1 MKKLL
6 LFLSVLTVSMTLT
19 ACQLGVDE
27 EEGEKVVTVYSERHY
42 DTDQELYDKFEEE
55 TGIKVNVVKAKA
67 DELMTRLETEGS
79 DTEADVLMI
88 ADAGKLYIA
97 KERGLIQDIQS
108 DVLETNIPAN
118 YRDDE
123 NFWFGLTMRAR
134 VIVYH
139 PDRVSESDLSTYE
152 DLADPKW
159 DGRVVVRTSS
169 NIYNQSLIAS
179 FIEVIGE
186 TETRSFISGLVN
198 NFARDP
204 EGNDRDQAKAVMAGT
219 ADVAIMN
226 TYYMGKMANSA
237 DPYEVEVANALR
249 VFFPNQDTTGTHVN
263 VSAAGVVSE
272 SDNVDYA
279 TQLIEF
285 LSGEYAQGVFAEANY
300 EYPVNPAVEASD
312 FLKSWG
318 TFVSQ
323 DIPLSVLGKNQA
335 AAAILMD
342 EEGWK

>member
-6 LFLSVLTVSMTLT
+6 LSLSVFTLVFTLT
-19 ACQLGVDE
+19 ACQLGVDQ
-27 EEGEKVVTVYSERHY
+27 GEKVVTVYSERHY
-42 DTDQELYDKFEEE
+42 DTDQLLYDKFEEE

-67 DELMTRLETEGS
+67 DELMNRLETEGS
-79 DTEADVLMI
+79 DTEADVLII
-88 ADAGKLYIA
+88 ADAGKLHVA
-97 KERGLIQDIQS
+97 KERGLLQAITS
-108 DVLETNIPAN
+108 DTLEENIPSN
-118 YRDDE
+118 YQDTE

-139 PDRVSESDLSTYE
+139 PDRVNVEDLSTYE
-152 DLADPKW
+152 DLANPVWND
-159 DGRVVVRTSS
+159 RVVLRSS
-169 NIYNQSLIAS
+169 TNIYNQSLIAS
-179 FIEVIGE
+179 LIEINGE
-186 TETRSFISGLVN
+186 AATRDFISGLVD

-219 ADVAIMN
+219 ADVAVIN
-226 TYYMGKMANSA
+226 TYYMGKMANSS
-237 DPYEVEVANALR
+237 DEYEVEVYNALR

-285 LSGEYAQGVFAEANY
+285 LSDEYAQGIFAEANY
-300 EYPVNPAVEASD
+300 EYPVNPNVQPSE
-312 FLKSWG
+312 LLQSWG
-318 TFVSQ
+318 AFTPQ
-323 DIPLSVLGKNQA
+323 NIPLTALGTNSEL
-335 AAAILMD
+335 AAIIMD